1 MIMRIEGPIVQRT
14 DSYIV
19 IDTNGVGYKV
29 LISPQTS
36 ISIKGDSASLW
47 THMVVRENSMELFGF
62 LENNELSFFE
72 MLIGVSGV
80 GPRSALLITA
90 VASINTLKKA
100 IGSGDIS
107 HLTKVSGIGKKTAEK
122 VVIELRDKLADLG
135 FSDEDGSLRGESDVL
150 EALLSLGYSN
160 QEARNAIRN
169 IPSEA
174 TDINTKIKEAL
185 KHL

>member
-1 MIMRIEGPIVQRT
+1 MRIEGPIVHKT

-19 IDTNGVGYKV
+19 VETNGVGYKV
-29 LISPQTS
+29 LISPQTAL
-36 ISIKGDSASLW
+36 SIKKDQTSLW
-47 THMVVRENSMELFGF
+47 THMSVRENSMELFGF
-62 LENNELSFFE
+62 LETAELSFFE

-122 VVIELRDKLADLG
+122 IVIELRDKLSDLG
-135 FSDEDGSLRGESDVL
+135 FSDEDGSLQGESDVL
-150 EALLSLGYSN
+150 EALISLGYSN

-169 IPSEA
+169 IPEDTA
-174 TDINTKIKEAL
+174 DINTKIKEAL
-185 KHL
+185 KYL